1 MSEILAPDICI
12 VGGGAGGLS
21 LAEGAAAF
29 GLSVVLVEKGAI
41 GGDRLAHA
49 IPSHALLAASRFAA
63 SLRAAQDFGIEIQEA
78 SLDYAGVR
86 AHVGATVAALAPNYA
101 QERLEALN
109 VTVIRA
115 SGRFTRAD
123 TLAAGGATIKARHF
137 VIATGAPAK
146 PLAIPGLDLIRPLSY
161 GSACALESPPRRLI
175 VAGADPHGLALA
187 QGLRRLGSEVVI
199 LAPEKI
205 FAGEDDEL
213 VAPVRTEFAREGIAI
228 HEHVRILKV
237 EPQGEGL
244 CAVIARAAPKPQT
257 ETKTIEGSHLLIAA
271 EGAPHVEGLG
281 LKAAR
286 VRYDAAG
293 IAVSRTLRTS
303 NRRIYAIGAVARG
316 AAPAGTAE
324 HQASLALR
332 QIRRGPL
339 APLLGLL
346 AGRIWPGAIA
356 KVFAVDPEIAV
367 AGLSEAE
374 ARERR
379 LKIHVLRWPFAETDR
394 ARIEARPDGHVKLVT
409 SARGRIL
416 GAGIVGPAAGEL
428 INLCTLAISK
438 GMSAADLA
446 SIMVPYPT
454 LSEAA
459 RRAAMASWPSV
470 GAAWTRFVPGL
481 WHRLD

>member
-1 MSEILAPDICI
+1 L
-12 VGGGAGGLS
+12 G
-21 LAEGAAAF
+21 
-29 GLSVVLVEKGAI
+29 
-41 GGDRLAHA
+41 
-49 IPSHALLAASRFAA
+49 
-63 SLRAAQDFGIEIQEA
+63 
-78 SLDYAGVR
+78 
-86 AHVGATVAALAPNYA
+86 
-101 QERLEALN
+101 
-109 VTVIRA
+109 
-115 SGRFTRAD
+115 
-123 TLAAGGATIKARHF
+123 
-137 VIATGAPAK
+137 
-146 PLAIPGLDLIRPLSY
+146 IPGLDLIRPLSY

-244 CAVIARAAPKPQT
+244 RAVIAKAAPKPQT
-257 ETKTIEGSHLLIAA
+257 QTETETETETIEGSHLLIAA

-293 IAVSRTLRTS
+293 ISVGRTLRTS

-324 HQASLALR
+324 YQASLVLR

-346 AGRIWPGAIA
+346 AGRIRLGAIA
-356 KVFAVDPEIAV
+356 KVIAVDPEIAV

-374 ARERR
+374 ARKRR

-394 ARIEARPDGHVKLVT
+394 ARIEARPAGHVKLVT
-409 SARGRIL
+409 SSSGRIL

-481 WHRLD
+481 WRGLD